1 MLPDLQLLPP
11 EKARDSDVQ
20 NVRSHLETLLLL
32 TTTRQGR
39 EVLRAAGVYAV
50 VRETHVAVEDEGV
63 REVAER
69 VVHVL
74 MRDEE
79 GEDAG
84 DGGGGVGEEGEEDK
98 IVEIF

>member
-11 EKARDSDVQ
+11 DKARDSDVQ
-20 NVRSHLETLLLL
+20 TVRTHLETLLLL
-32 TTTRQGR
+32 TTTRTGR
-39 EVLRAAGVYAV
+39 EALRAAGVYAV
-50 VRETHVAVEDEGV
+50 VRETHAAVEDEGV

-69 VVHVL
+69 VVQVL

-79 GEDAG
+79 DGDAG
-84 DGGGGVGEEGEEDK
+84 DGRGGVVQESDEEK